1 MNLGSSIK
9 KEIKR
14 QGKTQKEVAEF
25 IGISNNA
32 MSQICINATFP
43 HKETLE
49 KICKCLNVKI
59 EFSIKHNGST
69 CH

>member
-1 MNLGSSIK
+1 MNLGELIK
-9 KEIKR
+9 NEIKR
-14 QGKTQKEVAEF
+14 QGKTQKGIAKI

-32 MSQICINATFP
+32 MSQICIDATFP

-59 EFSIKHNGST
+59 EYSIKKT
-69 CH
+69 

>member
-1 MNLGSSIK
+1 MNLGTLIK

-14 QGKTQKEVAEF
+14 QGKTQKDIAKK
-25 IGISNNA
+25 IGISSNS

-49 KICKCLNVKI
+49 KICECLNVDI
-59 EFSIKHNGST
+59 EFSIRHK
-69 CH
+69 